1 MATQVQFRRGTTG
14 ETALFT
20 GAVGEVTVDITKDT
34 CVIHDGTTQGGFP
47 LMREDGTNMALSLG
61 SLTSCALKFANDPN
75 TGLISPGTDQISLV
89 AGGVAGIALDATGSV
104 TLANNVAIGGNLSVA
119 GTINLTGVVTFA
131 SGTAAAPSITFTTDS
146 NTGIY
151 SPGADHLG
159 FATNGVNRLTLDSS
173 GNANFTGHVNI
184 ASTKEYRINGTKVLD
199 ATSLGSSVVT
209 SSLTTVG
216 TISTGVWQGTA
227 ISNNYGGTGYTS
239 YAPGQLLIGKA
250 DGSLAKATLTA
261 STGVTITNG
270 DGTITISSV
279 GLGGTV
285 TAVTASTPLAS
296 TGGTPPNITIQD
308 GTPPQKGAVQLEDS
322 VSSASTTT
330 AATSH
335 AVKLSY
341 DLANA
346 ALPKTGGTMTGAI
359 LGDDSTSPATPGYAF
374 DGDAN
379 TGMVRLGADELG
391 LVTGGATRL
400 SIDATGNVNIPGNL
414 TIQGATTTIDSTTVL
429 IEDKNIELG
438 VVPTP
443 TNTTADT
450 GGIILKGTT
459 DKTIQWLNATGAW
472 TLSEHVDLAS
482 TKEYRI
488 AGVKILDAT
497 SLGSGVIN
505 SSLSSVGNLTTGTWQ
520 ASTIAHGYGGTGHT
534 SYTAGQLLIGKA
546 DGSLAKATLTA
557 STGVTITN
565 GDGTITISAT
575 GSGGTVTSVTGS
587 APLAS
592 TGGNTPNLSLNLKA
606 NGGLVTESNNLAVDL
621 GASSITGTLAVSDGG
636 TGQTTYTD
644 GQLLIGNSTGN
655 TLSKST
661 LTAGSGVTIT
671 NGAGTITISAHGSG
685 GTITA
690 VTATSPLASTGGT
703 TPDISIQDGTTAQK
717 GAVQLEDSTSST
729 SITKAATPNSVKS
742 AYDLANA
749 ALPKAGGTLTGNV
762 TLNAQS
768 DLRFADADSSNWV
781 AFQAPATVTS
791 NVTWTLPSA
800 DGTAGQVLSTDGAGV
815 LSWSAGG
822 GGGASVTTSDTAPAT
837 PTDGDLW
844 YDSANGRMYVYYDDG
859 NTSQWVDASPQG
871 LLSIAAGDTP
881 PSAPTPG
888 TVWYDSV
895 GGRTYFYYDDGNTSQ
910 WVDASP
916 QAAPTVYVAD
926 TPPASPVNGGFW
938 YDSSVGRTYIYYNDG
953 NTAQWVDSSPQA
965 TGPQTLITVGNTSA
979 EVFDTGSNG
988 RFVVTTEG
996 VERLRVDSSGTL
1008 RLAGST
1014 SGYVGLVPAAV
1025 AGSTTYTL
1033 PSADGTSGQL
1043 LSTNGTGTLSWTTPA
1058 SFSRSK
1064 AYFYSGF

>member
-34 CVIHDGTTQGGFP
+34 CVVHDGFTQGGFP
-47 LMREDGTNMALSLG
+47 LMREDGTNMALSSG
-61 SLTSCALKFANDPN
+61 SLSSCALKFAADPN
-75 TGLISPGTDQISLV
+75 TGLINPASDQLV
-89 AGGVAGIALDATGSV
+89 FVTGGVA
-104 TLANNVAIGGNLSVA
+104 
-119 GTINLTGVVTFA
+119 
-131 SGTAAAPSITFTTDS
+131 
-146 NTGIY
+146 
-151 SPGADHLG
+151 
-159 FATNGVNRLTLDSS
+159 RMTLDSS
-173 GNANFTGHVNI
+173 GG
-184 ASTKEYRINGTKVLD
+184 
-199 ATSLGSSVVT
+199 ATFSNNVIMAGSLNVGAWGG
-209 SSLTTVG
+209 TTVTHG
-216 TISTGVWQGTA
+216 
-227 ISNNYGGTGYTS
+227 YGGTGHTS
-239 YAPGQLLIGKA
+239 YSPGQLLIGKA

-296 TGGTPPNITIQD
+296 TGGTTPNITIQD
-308 GTPPQKGAVQLEDS
+308 GTTTQKGAVQLEDS
-322 VSSASTTT
+322 TSSTSTTT
-330 AATSH
+330 AATPNS
-335 AVKLSY
+335 VKTSY

-346 ALPKTGGTMTGAI
+346 ALPKSGGTMTGAI
-359 LGDDSTSPATPGYAF
+359 LGDDSASPATPGYAF

-379 TGMVRLGADELG
+379 TGMIRLGADELG

-400 SIDATGNVNIPGNL
+400 SIDASGNVNIPGDL
-414 TIQGATTTIDSTTVL
+414 TVQGATTTIDSTTVL

-472 TLSEHVDLAS
+472 TLSEHVDIAS

-488 AGVKILDAT
+488 AGVKVLDAT
-497 SLGSGVIN
+497 SLGSAVIS
-505 SSLSSVGNLTTGTWQ
+505 SSLTSVG
-520 ASTIAHGYGGTGHT
+520 TIGTGIW
-534 SYTAGQLLIGKA
+534 Q
-546 DGSLAKATLTA
+546 GS
-557 STGVTITN
+557 
-565 GDGTITISAT
+565 
-575 GSGGTVTSVTGS
+575 TVSP
-587 APLAS
+587 AY
-592 TGGNTPNLSLNLKA
+592 
-606 NGGLVTESNNLAVDL
+606 
-621 GASSITGTLAVSDGG
+621 GG

-729 SITKAATPNSVKS
+729 STTKAATPNSVKS

-749 ALPKAGGTLTGNV
+749 ALPKAGGTLTGDV

-781 AFQAPATVTS
+781 AFQAPATIAS
-791 NVTWTLPSA
+791 NITWTLPDA
-800 DGTAGQVLSTDGAGV
+800 DGTAGQVLSTNGSGI

-837 PTDGDLW
+837 PSDGDLW

-859 NTSQWVDASPQG
+859 TTSQWVDASPQG
-871 LLSIAAGDTP
+871 LLSIAASDTP
-881 PSAPTPG
+881 PAAPTAG

-895 GGRTYFYYDDGNTSQ
+895 GGRTYFYYNDGNTSQ

-916 QAAPTVYVAD
+916 QAAPTVYVGD
-926 TPPASPVNGGFW
+926 TPPANPVDGGFW
-938 YDSSVGRTYIYYNDG
+938 YDSAVGRTYIYYNDG
-953 NTAQWVDSSPQA
+953 DTAQWVDSSPQA

-979 EVFDTGSNG
+979 EVFDTGSDG

-996 VERLRVDSSGTL
+996 VEQLRVNSAGNTGFGTTTPGSKVDIKGTL
-1008 RLAGST
+1008 RLSGSS
-1014 SGYVGLVPAAV
+1014 SGYVGLAPAAA

-1033 PSADGTSGQL
+1033 PSADGTSGQF
-1043 LSTNGTGTLSWTTPA
+1043 LSTNGSGTLSWA
-1058 SFSRSK
+1058 SSAGFSRSK